1 MPPFLDYLLVSAA
14 VIAACVYLF
23 FTYRKKKCGGCMGQP
38 RKNSDQKIQIKIPK
52 R

>member
-23 FTYRKKKCGGCMGQP
+23 LTYRKKKCGGCMGGGAKGSE
-38 RKNSDQKIQIKIPK
+38 RKIQIKIPK